1 LNLTKPAPSS
11 TTMGQTERGLF
22 MNKKHFTAL
31 IVGSG
36 LAIAAGSAFAGAAA
50 VGDGAGDGAGCDKAG
65 GKARGASAHFSQIDA
80 NKDGKVSLAELS
92 ASREAWLTKV
102 DTNKDGVAT
111 QAEIDAAF
119 QATRAEHVQKRFE
132 REDANKDGRLTREET
147 RMPSARFER
156 ADANKD
162 GALTL
167 AELTAAN
174 KNAGAE
180 GHAGR
185 AGKGARFDQNGDGKV
200 VREELRAAAAAQF
213 ARLDTNKDGS
223 LTSDEFRMAGRGHGQ
238 HRHGADGH
246 KKGDEPSAPVGS

>member
-1 LNLTKPAPSS
+1 
-11 TTMGQTERGLF
+11 

-36 LAIAAGSAFAGAAA
+36 LAIAAGSAFAGAA
-50 VGDGAGDGAGCDKAG
+50 GAGDGDGASCDKAG
-65 GKARGASAHFSQIDA
+65 GKARGAAAHFSQIDA
-80 NKDGKVSLAELS
+80 NKDGKVSLAELT

-111 QAEIDAAF
+111 QAEMDVAF
-119 QATRAEHVQKRFE
+119 QAGRAEHAQKRFE

-147 RMPSARFER
+147 RMPSAWFER

-167 AELTAAN
+167 AELTQAG

-180 GHAGR
+180 RHAGPR
-185 AGKGARFDQNGDGKV
+185 AGKGGLFDQNGDGKV
-200 VREELRAAAAAQF
+200 ERAELRSAAAAQF
-213 ARLDTNKDGS
+213 ARLDKNSDGS

-238 HRHGADGH
+238 HRRGADGQNEGE
-246 KKGDEPSAPVGS
+246 KPIVAPVRS